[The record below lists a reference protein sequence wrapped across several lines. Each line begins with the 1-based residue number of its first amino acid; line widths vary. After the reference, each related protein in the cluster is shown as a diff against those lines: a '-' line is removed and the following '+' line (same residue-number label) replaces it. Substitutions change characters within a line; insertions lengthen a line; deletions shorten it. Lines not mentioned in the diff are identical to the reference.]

1 MRRFIFGVL
10 FAAAGIPAAAP
21 AVAQTAELNVLTP
34 GVVYNSGIQDLAAD
48 YTKETGVKVTVKS
61 AGMAAIVNQM
71 KTGTP
76 IADVVAMPIAFMDGL
91 ETEGSVAAGSPAD
104 MGRVQVGLAVRKGAP
119 RPDISTP
126 AKLARALKAGGTIL
140 YSNPAGGSMEARII
154 NDMLHQHKIF
164 DGVKTKIS
172 LKGEGGE
179 ALVRGD
185 GDMALQLICE
195 VLNHPE
201 IELVAPVPLELRAYI
216 DTSLAM
222 PTRSTQQDAAR
233 SFIAFLVG
241 ARIVGGAQAVAAKRA
256 LGNGDCVCGGRL
268 VQ

>member
-1 MRRFIFGVL
+1 MRRFFFAALL
-10 FAAAGIPAAAP
+10 FAAGTPAL
-21 AVAQTAELNVLTP
+21 AQTTELNILTP

-48 YTKETGVKVTVKS
+48 YTKETGIKVTVKS

-91 ETEGSVAAGSPAD
+91 ETEGSVTAGSRAD
-104 MGRVQVGLAVRKGAP
+104 LGRVLVGLAVKKGAP
-119 RPDISTP
+119 HPDISTP
-126 AKLARALKAGGTIL
+126 SKLAKVLKAGGTII

-179 ALVRGD
+179 ALVRGEA
-185 GDMALQLICE
+185 DMALQLICE

-201 IELVAPVPLELRAYI
+201 IDLVAPVPLELRAYI
-216 DTSLAM
+216 DTSLAV
-222 PTRSTQQDAAR
+222 PTRSTQQDAAKA
-233 SFIAFLVG
+233 FIAFLV
-241 ARIVGGAQAVAAKRA
+241 RPDHAALWKSKGLDR
-256 LGNGDCVCGGRL
+256 NPPRP
-268 VQ
+268 